1 MTRRAVLAGS
11 GVVAIGAGTAVIL
24 GAGTR
29 GSVGARA
36 GQNELVL
43 EAGKTLASLMGE
55 RLPQVPVWGYNGLV
69 PGPEIRVR
77 QGQPFK
83 ALLKNNLD
91 EGTTIHWHGLRVPN
105 AMDGVPHLTQ
115 DPVEPGQAFLYEFT
129 PADAGTFWYHPHQR
143 SFEQVGR
150 GLYGPLIIEEADS
163 PRVDRDITWVLDDWR
178 MSDSGQISGGFG
190 SRHDA
195 MMAGRI
201 GNTITINAK
210 PPKPLEVRPNER
222 IRLRLVNAA
231 NARIFGLDFSD
242 IEPVIIAL
250 DGQPVEPHTPS
261 GPLLLGPAQIPNI
274 DNPTAW
280 PENIRDT
287 IEAIAGARSA
297 EALTTNMGYA
307 TTLRDPAFLT
317 RPDITL
323 DKYGELIEI
332 TVHNWMHMRF
342 AASPP
347 ADFEDES
354 TANDWLGAPFSSH
367 VNKYFWKLHGW
378 IDDCIGLWEIE
389 NEKQADFSSAWR
401 APEEAPPWDDL
412 LPTPAAE
419 MAIRKS
425 KAPLFGPLQPFAASP
440 SAIKSAQQV
449 IESHK
454 K

>member
-1 MTRRAVLAGS
+1 MSYPDFPANVKTMAASTQMRWRHRYWHLVKNEGFVKNPANIDIVQALAD
-11 GVVAIGAGTAVIL
+11 IGWTA
-24 GAGTR
+24 
-29 GSVGARA
+29 
-36 GQNELVL
+36 
-43 EAGKTLASLMGE
+43 
-55 RLPQVPVWGYNGLV
+55 
-69 PGPEIRVR
+69 
-77 QGQPFK
+77 
-83 ALLKNNLD
+83 ALT
-91 EGTTIHWHGLRVPN
+91 G
-105 AMDGVPHLTQ
+105 
-115 DPVEPGQAFLYEFT
+115 EPG
-129 PADAGTFWYHPHQR
+129 
-143 SFEQVGR
+143 S
-150 GLYGPLIIEEADS
+150 
-163 PRVDRDITWVLDDWR
+163 
-178 MSDSGQISGGFG
+178 
-190 SRHDA
+190 
-195 MMAGRI
+195 
-201 GNTITINAK
+201 
-210 PPKPLEVRPNER
+210 
-222 IRLRLVNAA
+222 
-231 NARIFGLDFSD
+231 GLDFLYMHRQMIHHVDMMLSNAND
-242 IEPVIIAL
+242 PNWGKVEGWSNIPAMPDDPDWPEP
-250 DGQPVEPHTPS
+250 
-261 GPLLLGPAQIPNI
+261 QIPNI

-419 MAIRKS
+419 MAIKKS